1 MKSTLAIT
9 AGCLLAALAVGDT
22 VYRISPRAGRTY
34 PDVLAL
40 KGGVGDISQLTD
52 KDDEADASLDELF
65 ARSNHDGL
73 DADELAS
80 IRQLALIAKPQESSW
95 GEEFF
100 KDSDGHVGGATSF
113 AMADTTC
120 AWDPTLGASMATS
133 ATTGPMSYFSSNSAG
148 GGVGLIDMFAL
159 GGAGPGSEPKYGGG
173 GGGGGGGGS
182 SYRPSMIVSSLTP
195 TPTVHAVPEPTSL
208 SLVGLSAAM
217 LLGRRRHRAR

>member
-22 VYRISPRAGRTY
+22 VYRIAPRPGRTY

-40 KGGVGDISQLTD
+40 KGGVGDITQLTD
-52 KDDEADASLDELF
+52 KEDETAASLDELF

-80 IRQLALIAKPQESSW
+80 IRQLALIAKPHDSSW

-100 KDSDGHVGGATSF
+100 KGADGHVGGATAF
-113 AMADTTC
+113 AMADTTGT
-120 AWDPTLGASMATS
+120 WDPTLGASMVTS

-148 GGVGLIDMFAL
+148 GGVGLIDLFAL
-159 GGAGPGSEPKYGGG
+159 GGAGPGSQPQYGGG
-173 GGGGGGGGS
+173 GGGGSGGGS
-182 SYRPSMIVSSLTP
+182 NNRPSNIVSSLTA
-195 TPTVHAVPEPTSL
+195 VNAVPEPTTL
-208 SLVGLSAAM
+208 SFLALSATL
-217 LLGRRRHRAR
+217 LLGRRRRAR